1 MIIRR
6 LALAILGCAA
16 LVAQAQPL
24 IVGAVVS
31 QTGAH
36 ASLAEDYRRGLEL
49 WQERVN
55 AAGGLL
61 GRPVELRMLDDGS
74 EAVQAGRRYAELV
87 AQKAEVLIGPY
98 GSAATLMA
106 GAEAERAK
114 RVMVHAAGSKAVQKR
129 GGGYVFAAVAPYA
142 SYATGVLE
150 LAKVQG
156 LREIFL
162 VARDDP
168 GSREMAEGAREAAA
182 ALGLTAHDVLVY
194 RAATSD
200 FSVQVQKAEAANAQ
214 AWLAFGEARDAA
226 DMARTFRRLGYAPRL
241 FFARAAADPSF
252 IKMIGQDAEHTLA
265 FLEYDTRLAT
275 PGNREFVDAYTR
287 KWSAPPKL
295 AAAQAFAAG
304 TVLAEAV
311 TRAGSTEPEKLRPAL
326 ADRMAETVLGAAPRV
341 AQIQKGHPVVVWPQG
356 AALQPYP
363 QWNERRVI
371 KR

>member
-1 MIIRR
+1 LTIRL
-6 LALAILGCAA
+6 LALAALACAA
-16 LVAQAQPL
+16 VIAQAQPL

-31 QTGAH
+31 RSGAH

-49 WQERVN
+49 WQEQIN

-61 GRPVELRMLDDGS
+61 GRAVELRVLDDGS
-74 EAVQAGRRYAELV
+74 EAVKAGRLYAEL
-87 AQKAEVLIGPY
+87 AGQKAEVFIGPY

-114 RVMVHAAGSKAVQKR
+114 RVMVHASSSKALQKR
-129 GGGYVFAAVAPYA
+129 GGGYVFSAVAPYA

-150 LAKVQG
+150 LAKAQG
-156 LREIFL
+156 LRQIFL
-162 VARDDP
+162 VSRDDP

-182 ALGLTAHDVLVY
+182 PLGLTAMDVVVY

-200 FSVQVQKAEAANAQ
+200 FRVQVQKAEAANAE
-214 AWLAFGEARDAA
+214 AWIAFGEARDAA

-252 IKMIGQDAEHTLA
+252 IKMVGQDAEYTLA

-275 PGNREFVDAYTR
+275 PGNREFVEAYTR

-295 AAAQAFAAG
+295 AAAQAFAAA
-304 TVLAEAV
+304 TVLADGV
-311 TRAGSTEPEKLRPAL
+311 QRAGSTDPEKLRPAL
-326 ADRMAETVLGAAPRV
+326 AEKIAQTVLGAPPTV
-341 AQIQKGHPVVVWPQG
+341 AQIQNGRPVVVWPQG

-363 QWNERRVI
+363 QWNERQVI